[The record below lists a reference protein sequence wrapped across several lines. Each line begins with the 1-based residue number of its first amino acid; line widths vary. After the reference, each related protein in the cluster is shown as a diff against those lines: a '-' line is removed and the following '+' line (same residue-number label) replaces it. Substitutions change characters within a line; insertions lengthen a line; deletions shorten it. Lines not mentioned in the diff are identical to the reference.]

1 MSLSYLDKYVFIVR
15 VPYLCLMG
23 ITCLRCELLFLV
35 RVFTMQIEPPANRN
49 HHSFTLHIAPLHTRV
64 QPRMWA
70 EISIASDR
78 DSAQEGRGVP
88 LVQSRTEGDFPTT
101 PRPMRVEI
109 ATEGDFHTTPRP
121 MRVEIATEGD
131 FPTTP
136 RPMRVEM
143 PQMAIFS
150 PRTRNE

>member
-1 MSLSYLDKYVFIVR
+1 MSDLAVLAAEVLHSTECSPSSLVSVFAI
-15 VPYLCLMG
+15 
-23 ITCLRCELLFLV
+23 
-35 RVFTMQIEPPANRN
+35 QSEPPANRN
-49 HHSFTLHIAPLHTRV
+49 HHSFTSHIVSLHTRV
-64 QPRMWA
+64 QPHTWA

-78 DSAQEGRGVP
+78 DSAQKGRGVP

-101 PRPMRVEI
+101 PRPKRVEI
-109 ATEGDFHTTPRP
+109 ATEGDFPTTPRP